1 MSAVP
6 HLTEEQVAELCDLE
20 TVTDWLER
28 AWRDLGAGE
37 AATTLRVRAA
47 APGLMGSAM
56 AASWPRHQVVGGK
69 LYLTHPGGFAFLVGL
84 FSPAAGLVATF
95 DGLGLTA
102 IRTAAASALAVRHLA
117 PPDATT
123 AAVFGT
129 GNQSR
134 LHMQALAQELPLR
147 DLRVWGR
154 DPGKAEEVAAW
165 GRDRGI
171 PARAV
176 ADPDGAVSGARVV
189 ATVTSSYTPVFDVG
203 LGPHRER
210 QTRATVT
217 SSYTPVFDGS
227 LLDPAA
233 LVCAVGSTKAD
244 RQEVDST
251 TVQRTGFVVSD
262 SAEGARTEAGD
273 LIHAAAEG
281 VFDWDSLA
289 DLADV
294 IAGTVTPPQPGSG
307 IVLFESQGVALQDV
321 VIATLAYQRSL

>member
-1 MSAVP
+1 MSPVP
-6 HLTEEQVAELCDLE
+6 HFTEEQIAELCDLA

-47 APGLMGSAM
+47 AGGLMGSAM
-56 AASWPRHQVVGGK
+56 AASWPRHRVVGGK
-69 LYLTHPGGFAFLVGL
+69 LYLTHPDGFAFLVGL
-84 FSPAAGLVATF
+84 FSPDVGLMATF

-102 IRTAAASALAVRHLA
+102 IRTAAATALAVRHLA
-117 PPDATT
+117 PPDAAT

-129 GNQSR
+129 GIQSR
-134 LHMQALAQELPLR
+134 PHVQALAQELPLR

-154 DPGKAEEVAAW
+154 NPDKAEEVATW
-165 GRDRGI
+165 GRARGI

-176 ADPDGAVSGARVV
+176 ADSDAAVTGARVV
-189 ATVTSSYTPVFDVG
+189 ATVTSSYTPVFD
-203 LGPHRER
+203 
-210 QTRATVT
+210 
-217 SSYTPVFDGS
+217 GS
-227 LLDPAA
+227 RLDPAA
-233 LVCAVGSTKAD
+233 LVCAVGSTKAN

-251 TVQRTGFVVSD
+251 TVRRAGFVVSD

-281 VFDWDSLA
+281 CFDWDGIA

-321 VIATLAYQRSL
+321 VIATLAYQRSNH

>member
-1 MSAVP
+1 MSVVP
-6 HLTEEQVAELCDLE
+6 HFTEEQIAELCDLG
-20 TVTDWLER
+20 TVTDWLEQ

-47 APGLMGSAM
+47 AGGLMGSAM

-69 LYLTHPGGFAFLVGL
+69 LYLTHPDGFAFLVGL
-84 FSPAAGLVATF
+84 FSPDVGLMATF

-117 PPDATT
+117 PPDAHTT
-123 AAVFGT
+123 AVFGT
-129 GNQSR
+129 GIQSR
-134 LHMQALAQELPLR
+134 PHLEALAQELSLR

-154 DPGKAEEVAAW
+154 SQDRAEEVARW

-176 ADPDGAVSGARVV
+176 ADADEAVSDAAVV
-189 ATVTSSYTPVFDVG
+189 ATVTSSYTPI
-203 LGPHRER
+203 
-210 QTRATVT
+210 
-217 SSYTPVFDGS
+217 FDGS

-244 RQEVDST
+244 RQEVDAV
-251 TVQRTGFVVSD
+251 TVQRAGFVVSD

-273 LIHAAAEG
+273 LIHAAADG
-281 VFDWDSLA
+281 HFDWESLA

-321 VIATLAYQRSL
+321 VIATLAHQRSVGS

>member
-1 MSAVP
+1 M
-6 HLTEEQVAELCDLE
+6 
-20 TVTDWLER
+20 
-28 AWRDLGAGE
+28 
-37 AATTLRVRAA
+37 
-47 APGLMGSAM
+47 
-56 AASWPRHQVVGGK
+56 
-69 LYLTHPGGFAFLVGL
+69 
-84 FSPAAGLVATF
+84 ATF

-117 PPDATT
+117 PPDANT

-134 LHMQALAQELPLR
+134 PHVQALAQELPLK

-154 DPGKAEEVAAW
+154 DPNKAEEAAVW

-176 ADPDGAVSGARVV
+176 ADPDAAVTGARVV
-189 ATVTSSYTPVFDVG
+189 ATVTSSYTPVFDG
-203 LGPHRER
+203 
-210 QTRATVT
+210 T
-217 SSYTPVFDGS
+217 

-251 TVQRTGFVVSD
+251 TVRRAAFVVSD

-281 VFDWDSLA
+281 LFDWDGLA

-294 IAGTVTPPQPGSG
+294 IAGTVTPPRPGSG

-321 VIATLAYQRSL
+321 VIATLAHQRSGGLSSART

>member
-6 HLTEEQVAELCDLE
+6 HYTEERIAELCDLA
-20 TVTDWLER
+20 TVTDWLEQ

-47 APGLMGSAM
+47 ASGLMGSAM

-69 LYLTHPGGFAFLVGL
+69 LYLTHPDGFAFLVGL
-84 FSPAAGLVATF
+84 FSPTAGLVATF

-102 IRTAAASALAVRHLA
+102 IRTASATALAVRHMA
-117 PPDATT
+117 PPGAGT

-129 GNQSR
+129 GIQSR
-134 LHMQALAQELPLR
+134 PHLEALAQELPLQ

-154 DPGKAEEVAAW
+154 SPDRAEAVARW

-176 ADPDGAVSGARVV
+176 ADADEAVSDAAVV
-189 ATVTSSYTPVFDVG
+189 ATVTSSYTPVFDG
-203 LGPHRER
+203 TKLH
-210 QTRATVT
+210 
-217 SSYTPVFDGS
+217 D
-227 LLDPAA
+227 AA

-244 RQEVDST
+244 RREVDGA
-251 TVQRTGFVVSD
+251 TVERASFVVSD

-273 LIHAAAEG
+273 LVHAAADG
-281 VFDWDSLA
+281 IFDWDSLA

-321 VIATLAYQRSL
+321 VIATLAHQRA

>member
-1 MSAVP
+1 MSPVP
-6 HLTEEQVAELCDLE
+6 HFTEEQIAELCDLA
-20 TVTDWLER
+20 TVTDWLEQ

-47 APGLMGSAM
+47 ASGLMGSAM

-69 LYLTHPGGFAFLVGL
+69 LYLTHPDGFAFLVGL
-84 FSPAAGLVATF
+84 FSPDAGLAATF

-102 IRTAAASALAVRHLA
+102 IRTAAASALAIRHLA
-117 PPDATT
+117 PPDAST
-123 AAVFGT
+123 AVVFGT
-129 GNQSR
+129 GIQSR
-134 LHMQALAQELPLR
+134 PHMQALSQELPLK

-154 DPGKAEEVAAW
+154 NPDKAGEVAAW
-165 GRDRGI
+165 GRARGI
-171 PARAV
+171 PARAE
-176 ADPDGAVSGARVV
+176 ADAGAAVDGARVV
-189 ATVTSSYTPVFDVG
+189 
-203 LGPHRER
+203 
-210 QTRATVT
+210 ATVT

-244 RQEVDST
+244 RQEIDST
-251 TVQRTGFVVSD
+251 TVQRANFVVSD

-273 LIHAAAEG
+273 LTHAAAAG

-321 VIATLAYQRSL
+321 VIATLAYQRSANI

>member
-1 MSAVP
+1 MSPVP
-6 HLTEEQVAELCDLE
+6 HYTEERIAELCDLA
-20 TVTDWLER
+20 TVTDWLEQ

-47 APGLMGSAM
+47 ASGLMGSAM

-84 FSPAAGLVATF
+84 FSPDAGLVATF

-117 PPDATT
+117 PPGASA
-123 AAVFGT
+123 AAVLGT
-129 GNQSR
+129 GTQSR
-134 LHMQALAQELPLR
+134 PHAEALAQELPLQ

-154 DPGKAEEVAAW
+154 SHHKAEEVARW

-176 ADPDGAVSGARVV
+176 SNADEAVSGAAVV
-189 ATVTSSYTPVFDVG
+189 ATVTSSSTP
-203 LGPHRER
+203 L
-210 QTRATVT
+210 
-217 SSYTPVFDGS
+217 FDGAR
-227 LLDPAA
+227 LEEAA

-244 RQEVDST
+244 RREVDGA
-251 TVQRTGFVVSD
+251 TVERAGFVVSD
-262 SAEGARTEAGD
+262 SAEGASTEAGD
-273 LIHAAAEG
+273 LIHAAADG
-281 VFDWDSLA
+281 IFDWDDLA

-294 IAGTVTPPQPGSG
+294 IAGTVTPPRPGSG

-321 VIATLAYQRSL
+321 VIATLAHQRSEGRYGPTS

>member
-6 HLTEEQVAELCDLE
+6 HYTEERIAELCDLA
-20 TVTDWLER
+20 TVTDWLEQ

-47 APGLMGSAM
+47 ASGLMGSAM

-69 LYLTHPGGFAFLVGL
+69 LYLTHPDGFAFLVGL
-84 FSPAAGLVATF
+84 FSPDAGLVATF

-102 IRTAAASALAVRHLA
+102 IRTAAATAVAVRHLA
-117 PPDATT
+117 PPEAAT

-129 GNQSR
+129 GIQSR
-134 LHMQALAQELPLR
+134 PHLEALAQELPLQ

-154 DPGKAEEVAAW
+154 SPDRAEQVARW

-176 ADPDGAVSGARVV
+176 VDADEAVSGAAVV
-189 ATVTSSYTPVFDVG
+189 ATVTSSYTPI
-203 LGPHRER
+203 
-210 QTRATVT
+210 
-217 SSYTPVFDGS
+217 FDGTG
-227 LLDPAA
+227 LDPAA

-244 RQEVDST
+244 RREVDGT
-251 TVQRTGFVVSD
+251 TVERAGFVVSD

-273 LIHAAAEG
+273 LVHAAADG
-281 VFDWDSLA
+281 IFDWDSLA

-294 IAGTVTPPQPGSG
+294 IAGTVAPPQPGSG

-321 VIATLAYQRSL
+321 VIATLAHQRATAEGG

>member
-1 MSAVP
+1 MSPVP
-6 HLTEEQVAELCDLE
+6 HFTEEQIAGLCDLE
-20 TVTDWLER
+20 TVTDWLEQ

-47 APGLMGSAM
+47 ASGLMGSAM
-56 AASWPRHQVVGGK
+56 AASWPRHRVVGGK
-69 LYLTHPGGFAFLVGL
+69 LYLTHPDGFAFLVGL
-84 FSPAAGLVATF
+84 FSPDAGLVATF

-102 IRTAAASALAVRHLA
+102 IRTAAATALAVRHLA
-117 PPDATT
+117 PPGASV
-123 AAVFGT
+123 AAVCGT
-129 GNQSR
+129 GIQSR
-134 LHMQALAQELPLR
+134 PHLEALAQELPLK

-154 DPGKAEEVAAW
+154 SHDKAEAVARW

-176 ADPDGAVSGARVV
+176 TDADEAVDGARVV
-189 ATVTSSYTPVFDVG
+189 ATVTSSYTPVFDG
-203 LGPHRER
+203 DR
-210 QTRATVT
+210 
-217 SSYTPVFDGS
+217 
-227 LLDPAA
+227 LDPAA

-251 TVQRTGFVVSD
+251 TVQRAGFVVSD

-273 LIHAAAEG
+273 LTHAAAEG
-281 VFDWDSLA
+281 HFDWDDLA

-294 IAGTVTPPQPGSG
+294 IAGTVTPPQPGSS

>member
-6 HLTEEQVAELCDLE
+6 HYTEERIAELCDPE

-47 APGLMGSAM
+47 AGGLMGSAM

-84 FSPAAGLVATF
+84 FNPHAGLVATF

-102 IRTAAASALAVRHLA
+102 IRTAAATALAVRHLA
-117 PPDATT
+117 PPGATT

-129 GNQSR
+129 GNQAR
-134 LHMQALAQELPLR
+134 PHLRALAQELPLK

-154 DPGKAEEVAAW
+154 NPAKAEEVAAW
-165 GRDRGI
+165 GRARGI
-171 PARAV
+171 PARTE
-176 ADPDGAVSGARVV
+176 ADPDAAVTGARVV
-189 ATVTSSYTPVFDVG
+189 ATVTSSYTPVFDG
-203 LGPHRER
+203 AR
-210 QTRATVT
+210 
-217 SSYTPVFDGS
+217 
-227 LLDPAA
+227 LDPAA

-251 TVQRTGFVVSD
+251 TVQRAGLVVSD

-281 VFDWDSLA
+281 CFDWDSLA

-294 IAGTVTPPQPGSG
+294 IAGTVTPPQPGSA

-321 VIATLAYQRSL
+321 VIATLAHQRSQQAG

>member
-6 HLTEEQVAELCDLE
+6 HYTEERIAELCDLA
-20 TVTDWLER
+20 TVTDWLEQ

-47 APGLMGSAM
+47 ASGLMGSAM

-69 LYLTHPGGFAFLVGL
+69 LYLTHPDGFAFLVGI
-84 FSPAAGLVATF
+84 FSPDAGLVATF

-102 IRTAAASALAVRHLA
+102 IRTAAATALAVRHLA
-117 PPDATT
+117 PPGAGT

-129 GNQSR
+129 GIQSR
-134 LHMQALAQELPLR
+134 PHLEALAQELPLK

-154 DPGKAEEVAAW
+154 SPDKAERVARW

-176 ADPDGAVSGARVV
+176 ADADDAVTGAAVV
-189 ATVTSSYTPVFDVG
+189 ATVTSSYTPVFDG
-203 LGPHRER
+203 TKLH
-210 QTRATVT
+210 
-217 SSYTPVFDGS
+217 D
-227 LLDPAA
+227 AA

-244 RQEVDST
+244 RREVDGA
-251 TVQRTGFVVSD
+251 TVERAAFVVSD

-273 LIHAAAEG
+273 LVHAAADG
-281 VFDWDSLA
+281 IFDWDSLA

-321 VIATLAYQRSL
+321 VIATLAHQRATAEGG

>member
-1 MSAVP
+1 MSPVP
-6 HLTEEQVAELCDLE
+6 HFAEEQIAKLCDLE

-47 APGLMGSAM
+47 AGGLMGSAM
-56 AASWPRHQVVGGK
+56 AASWPRHRVVGGK
-69 LYLTHPGGFAFLVGL
+69 LYLTHPDGFAFLVGL
-84 FSPAAGLVATF
+84 FSPEAGLMATF

-102 IRTAAASALAVRHLA
+102 IRTAAATALAVRHLT

-134 LHMQALAQELPLR
+134 PHVEALAQELPLR

-176 ADPDGAVSGARVV
+176 AEADAAVEGARVV
-189 ATVTSSYTPVFDVG
+189 ATVTSSYTPVFD
-203 LGPHRER
+203 
-210 QTRATVT
+210 
-217 SSYTPVFDGS
+217 GS
-227 LLDPAA
+227 HLDPAA

-244 RQEVDST
+244 RQELDSL
-251 TVQRTGFVVSD
+251 TVERASFVVSD

-273 LIHAAAEG
+273 LTHAAAEG

-321 VIATLAYQRSL
+321 VIATLAYQRSVASQRR

>member
-6 HLTEEQVAELCDLE
+6 HFTEERISELCDLE

-47 APGLMGSAM
+47 AGGLMGSAM
-56 AASWPRHQVVGGK
+56 AASWPRHRVVGGK
-69 LYLTHPGGFAFLVGL
+69 LYLTHPDGFAFLVGL
-84 FSPAAGLVATF
+84 FSPDVGLVATF

-102 IRTAAASALAVRHLA
+102 IRTAAATALAVRHLA
-117 PPDATT
+117 PPDAAA

-129 GNQSR
+129 GIQSKP
-134 LHMQALAQELPLR
+134 HVQALAQELPLR

-154 DPGKAEEVAAW
+154 NPDRAEEVAAW
-165 GRDRGI
+165 GRAHNI

-176 ADPDGAVSGARVV
+176 AEAGDAVDGARVV
-189 ATVTSSYTPVFDVG
+189 ATVTSSYTPVFDG
-203 LGPHRER
+203 
-210 QTRATVT
+210 T
-217 SSYTPVFDGS
+217 

-244 RQEVDST
+244 RQEVDGT
-251 TVQRTGFVVSD
+251 TVQRAGFVVSD
-262 SAEGARTEAGD
+262 SADGARTEAGD

-281 VFDWDSLA
+281 RFDWDSLA

-294 IAGTVTPPQPGSG
+294 IGGTVTPPRPGSG

-321 VIATLAYQRSL
+321 VIATLAYQRSQTQ

>member
-6 HLTEEQVAELCDLE
+6 HFTEERIAELCDLA

-28 AWRDLGAGE
+28 AWCDLGAGE

-47 APGLMGSAM
+47 ASGLMGSAM
-56 AASWPRHQVVGGK
+56 AASWPRHRVVGGK

-84 FSPAAGLVATF
+84 FSPDVGLVATF

-102 IRTAAASALAVRHLA
+102 IRTAAATALAVRHLT
-117 PPDATT
+117 PPDAGT
-123 AAVFGT
+123 AAIFGT
-129 GNQSR
+129 GTQSR
-134 LHMQALAQELPLR
+134 PHLEALAQELPLQ

-154 DPGKAEEVAAW
+154 SAGKAEEVAAW

-176 ADPDGAVSGARVV
+176 ADADEAVTGAAVV
-189 ATVTSSYTPVFDVG
+189 ATVTSSYTPVFDG
-203 LGPHRER
+203 
-210 QTRATVT
+210 T
-217 SSYTPVFDGS
+217 
-227 LLDPAA
+227 LLPDAA

-244 RQEVDST
+244 RREVDGA
-251 TVQRTGFVVSD
+251 TVQRAAFVVSD

-273 LIHAAAEG
+273 LIHAAADG
-281 VFDWDSLA
+281 IFDWDDLA

-294 IAGTVTPPQPGSG
+294 IASTVTPPQPGSG

-321 VIATLAYQRSL
+321 VTATLAHQRSEHR

>member
-6 HLTEEQVAELCDLE
+6 HFTEERIAELCDLA

-47 APGLMGSAM
+47 AGGLMGSAM
-56 AASWPRHQVVGGK
+56 AASWPRHRVVGGK
-69 LYLTHPGGFAFLVGL
+69 LYLTHPDGFAFLVGL
-84 FSPAAGLVATF
+84 FSPDVGLVATF

-102 IRTAAASALAVRHLA
+102 IRTAAATALAVRHLA
-117 PPDATT
+117 PPGAGT

-129 GNQSR
+129 GTQSR
-134 LHMQALAQELPLR
+134 PHLEALAQELPLQ

-154 DPGKAEEVAAW
+154 SVDKAEEVAAW

-176 ADPDGAVSGARVV
+176 ANADEAVTEAAVV
-189 ATVTSSYTPVFDVG
+189 ATVTSSYTPVFDG
-203 LGPHRER
+203 
-210 QTRATVT
+210 T
-217 SSYTPVFDGS
+217 

-244 RQEVDST
+244 RREVDGA
-251 TVQRTGFVVSD
+251 TVQRAAFVVSD
-262 SAEGARTEAGD
+262 SAEGARTEAGRPD
-273 LIHAAAEG
+273 SRRRRRHLRLGRPGRPRRRDRGHGDAAAARQRDHAVRVPG
-281 VFDWDSLA
+281 RG
-289 DLADV
+289 
-294 IAGTVTPPQPGSG
+294 IAGRGDSHPGPP
-307 IVLFESQGVALQDV
+307 ALRAPV
-321 VIATLAYQRSL
+321 GFSP

>member
-6 HLTEEQVAELCDLE
+6 HFTEERIAELCDLA

-28 AWRDLGAGE
+28 AWRDLGAGD

-47 APGLMGSAM
+47 AGGLMGSAM
-56 AASWPRHQVVGGK
+56 AASWARHQVVGGK
-69 LYLTHPGGFAFLVGL
+69 LYLTHPDGFAFLVGL
-84 FSPAAGLVATF
+84 FSPEAGLVATF

-102 IRTAAASALAVRHLA
+102 IRTAAATALAVRHLA
-117 PPDATT
+117 PSDATT

-134 LHMQALAQELPLR
+134 PHVQALAQELPLK

-154 DPGKAEEVAAW
+154 NPDRAEEVAAW

-171 PARAV
+171 PVRSEAQADAAV
-176 ADPDGAVSGARVV
+176 DGARVV
-189 ATVTSSYTPVFDVG
+189 
-203 LGPHRER
+203 
-210 QTRATVT
+210 ATVT

-251 TVQRTGFVVSD
+251 TVRRAGFVVSD
-262 SAEGARTEAGD
+262 SADGARTEAGD

-281 VFDWDSLA
+281 IFDWDSLA

-294 IAGTVTPPQPGSG
+294 IAGTVTPPQPGTG

-321 VIATLAYQRSL
+321 VIATLAHQRSS

>member
-1 MSAVP
+1 MSPVP
-6 HLTEEQVAELCDLE
+6 HFTEEQIARLCDME

-47 APGLMGSAM
+47 AGGLMGSAM
-56 AASWPRHQVVGGK
+56 AASWPRHRVVGGK

-84 FSPAAGLVATF
+84 FSPDVGLVATF

-102 IRTAAASALAVRHLA
+102 IRTAAATALAVRHLA
-117 PPDATT
+117 PPGAGT

-129 GNQSR
+129 GSQSR
-134 LHMQALAQELPLR
+134 PHLEALAQELPLQ

-154 DPGKAEEVAAW
+154 TADTAEEVAAW

-176 ADPDGAVSGARVV
+176 ADADEAVTDAAVV
-189 ATVTSSYTPVFDVG
+189 ATVTSS
-203 LGPHRER
+203 H
-210 QTRATVT
+210 
-217 SSYTPVFDGS
+217 SPVFDGAR
-227 LLDPAA
+227 LHDAA

-244 RQEVDST
+244 RREVDGA
-251 TVQRTGFVVSD
+251 TVQRAGFVVSD
-262 SAEGARTEAGD
+262 SAEGARAEAGD
-273 LIHAAAEG
+273 LIHAATDG
-281 VFDWDSLA
+281 IFDWDDLA
-289 DLADV
+289 DLAHV
-294 IAGTVTPPQPGSG
+294 VAGTVMPPQPGSG

-321 VIATLAYQRSL
+321 VIATLVHQRSQGRYDLTA

>member
-6 HLTEEQVAELCDLE
+6 HFTEERIAELCDLA

-47 APGLMGSAM
+47 AGGLTGSAM
-56 AASWPRHQVVGGK
+56 AASWPRHRVVGGK
-69 LYLTHPGGFAFLVGL
+69 LYLTHADGFAFLVGL
-84 FSPAAGLVATF
+84 FSPDVGLVATF

-102 IRTAAASALAVRHLA
+102 IRTAAATALAVRHLA
-117 PPDATT
+117 PPGAGT

-129 GNQSR
+129 GTQSR
-134 LHMQALAQELPLR
+134 PHLEALAQELPLQ

-154 DPGKAEEVAAW
+154 SADKAEEVASW

-176 ADPDGAVSGARVV
+176 ADADEAVTDAAVV
-189 ATVTSSYTPVFDVG
+189 
-203 LGPHRER
+203 
-210 QTRATVT
+210 ATVT

-244 RQEVDST
+244 RREVDGA
-251 TVQRTGFVVSD
+251 TVQRASFVVSD

-273 LIHAAAEG
+273 LIGAAADG
-281 VFDWDSLA
+281 IFDWDDLA

-294 IAGTVTPPQPGSG
+294 IAGTVTPPQPGRG

-321 VIATLAYQRSL
+321 VIATLAHQRSEHR

>member
-6 HLTEEQVAELCDLE
+6 HFTEERIAELCDLA

-47 APGLMGSAM
+47 AGGLMGSAM
-56 AASWPRHQVVGGK
+56 AASWPRHRVVGGK
-69 LYLTHPGGFAFLVGL
+69 LYLTHPDGFAFLVGL
-84 FSPAAGLVATF
+84 FSPDAGLVATF

-102 IRTAAASALAVRHLA
+102 IRTAAATALAARHLA
-117 PPDATT
+117 PPDAHT
-123 AAVFGT
+123 ATVLGT

-134 LHMQALAQELPLR
+134 PHLAALAQELPLR

-154 DPGKAEEVAAW
+154 NPGKAEEVAAW
-165 GRDRGI
+165 GRARGI

-176 ADPDGAVSGARVV
+176 SDAGEAVDDARVV
-189 ATVTSSYTPVFDVG
+189 AS
-203 LGPHRER
+203 
-210 QTRATVT
+210 VT
-217 SSYTPVFDGS
+217 SSYTPVFDGTR
-227 LLDPAA
+227 LHPTA

-244 RQEVDST
+244 RQEVDLA
-251 TVQRTGFVVSD
+251 TVQRASFVVSD
-262 SAEGARTEAGD
+262 SAEGARAEAGD

-281 VFDWDSLA
+281 IFDWDDLA

-294 IAGTVTPPQPGSG
+294 IAGTVTPPQPGTG
-307 IVLFESQGVALQDV
+307 VVLFESQGVALQDV
-321 VIATLAYQRSL
+321 VIATLAHQRSEGR